1 MQAKQHPKI
10 TPDSICIVIKV
21 DAFYA
26 VTAQPIAI
34 NETT

>member
-10 TPDSICIVIKV
+10 TPDSIYIVIKV
-21 DAFYA
+21 DAFYE
-26 VTAQPIAI
+26 VIPQPIAI